1 MYEKLAEYFAQK
13 FKGGKIIEIGVG
25 FNFKAALKLKELGF
39 EILVVDWNPKAVKRA
54 RELELDAVVDDIFN
68 PKLGIYKDADAIYSI
83 RPTPEMMPYL
93 VKLARIVKVPLYLIP
108 FSTDAVP
115 KGMKLENYK
124 GLAIYKLEAKD
135 I

>member
-1 MYEKLAEYFAQK
+1 MYEKLAQYFAQK
-13 FKGGKIIEIGVG
+13 FKKGRIIEIGVG

-39 EILVVDWNPKAVKRA
+39 DILVVDWNPKAVERA
-54 RELELDAVVDDIFN
+54 KELKLNAVIDDIFN
-68 PKLGIYKDADAIYSI
+68 PQLEIYNDTNAIYSI

-93 VKLARIVKVPLYLIP
+93 LKLAKTVKVPLYIIP
-108 FSTDAVP
+108 LSTDTVP

>member
-13 FKGGKIIEIGVG
+13 FKRGKIIEIGIG

-39 EILVVDWNPKAVKRA
+39 DVVVIDWNPKAVERA
-54 RELELDAVVDDIFN
+54 KEIGLNAIVDDIFN
-68 PKLGIYKDADAIYSI
+68 PRLEIYKQAKAMYSI

-93 VKLARIVKVPLYLIP
+93 LKLAKTIKVPIYIVP

-115 KGMKLENYK
+115 IEMRLENYRE
-124 GLAIYKLEAKD
+124 LVIYKWEAKD

>member
-1 MYEKLAEYFAQK
+1 MYEKLAEYLSQK
-13 FKGGKIIEIGVG
+13 IGKGKIIEVGVG

-39 EILVVDWNPKAVKRA
+39 NILVVDWNSKAIETAKG
-54 RELELDAVVDDIFN
+54 LKLNAVVDDIFN
-68 PKLGIYKDADAIYSI
+68 PRLGIYNGASAIYSI

-93 VKLARIVKVPLYLIP
+93 INLARTIKASLYIIP
-108 FSTDAVP
+108 FSTDSIP
-115 KGMKLENYK
+115 KEMKLENYK

>member
-1 MYEKLAEYFAQK
+1 MEV
-13 FKGGKIIEIGVG
+13 GVG

-39 EILVVDWNPKAVKRA
+39 DILVVDWNPKAVETAKG
-54 RELELDAVVDDIFN
+54 LKLNAVVDDIFN
-68 PKLGIYKDADAIYSI
+68 PRLEIYSGASAIYSI

-93 VKLARIVKVPLYLIP
+93 IKLARTIKAPLYIIP
-108 FSTDAVP
+108 FSTDSTP
-115 KGMKLENYK
+115 KRMKLENYK